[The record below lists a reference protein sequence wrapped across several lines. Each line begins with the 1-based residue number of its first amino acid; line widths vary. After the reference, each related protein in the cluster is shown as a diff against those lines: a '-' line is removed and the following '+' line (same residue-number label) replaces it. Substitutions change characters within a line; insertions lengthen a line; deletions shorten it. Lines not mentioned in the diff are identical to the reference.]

1 MTTLSLPYT
10 PPREPGASRA
20 LILALMTHGL
30 LFVLLFFGVRWQSQA
45 PSVIEAE
52 LWSAS
57 PEIAAP
63 APPPPP
69 IKQPVAPPEP
79 PPPPRRVEPIKEPP
93 PAKPDIALK
102 QEPPKKKPVVKPK
115 TPEKVPVKVIP
126 KAVPKPVARP
136 EPAKQPVKQPAPAP
150 KAAAAEP
157 ATPAAPSDLANL
169 LAAAARPSSGSAA
182 RNAGPR
188 TDSGYENAIRAKILS
203 NLRFPVPTD
212 LAGNPEAIFVIEQLP
227 SGEIV
232 RITKRKA
239 SGLPAFD
246 SAVERAIEAS
256 SPLPRAADGR
266 IERSL
271 ELVFKPLD
279 KR

>member
-20 LILALMTHGL
+20 LILALLTHGL

-69 IKQPVAPPEP
+69 IEQPVAPPEP
-79 PPPPRRVEPIKEPP
+79 PPPPKPLEPVREPP

-115 TPEKVPVKVIP
+115 PPEKAPAKVVPKV
-126 KAVPKPVARP
+126 APKPVPKA

-150 KAAAAEP
+150 KAAAEP
-157 ATPAAPSDLANL
+157 APSAAPSDLANL
-169 LAAAARPSSGSAA
+169 LAAAARPATGSAA

-188 TDSGYENAIRAKILS
+188 TDTAYENAIRAKILS
-203 NLRFPVPTD
+203 NLRFPVPAD